1 MARRRSFGGSAL
13 RRSAAAPL
21 QQPVRWWLRTRR
33 ALASPSARRGTSF
46 TRADRVGFEEAMV
59 YYHVDA
65 AIRFIESLGYTG
77 GSRIFKTPLRANA
90 GFGDYLA
97 ASFFAKRKRH
107 EFQTLVMIWDAFETS
122 EETPRLRTVDSTLTC
137 ESFDH
142 DADADE
148 HENGRIWS
156 ATFGTF
162 EGVSSVP
169 RTAIGPSSKVTFSWM
184 GSRPLRGVRA
194 RFSMRTETSTR
205 ASMRGRLRAACFDVG
220 ALAPSNSCS
229 FPRRPTDSHAP
240 VSTVLSRRLR
250 QSARKSGRG
259 LDDRR

>member
-1 MARRRSFGGSAL
+1 
-13 RRSAAAPL
+13 
-21 QQPVRWWLRTRR
+21 
-33 ALASPSARRGTSF
+33 LASPSARRGTSF

-156 ATFGTF
+156 ATLWDVRGCFKRPKDGDRAIIESHFQLDGFTTF
-162 EGVSSVP
+162 ARGARAILDADRNLYKGVHAGEAARRVFRRRS
-169 RTAIGPSSKVTFSWM
+169 IGPV
-184 GSRPLRGVRA
+184 
-194 RFSMRTETSTR
+194 E
-205 ASMRGRLRAACFDVG
+205 
-220 ALAPSNSCS
+220 
-229 FPRRPTDSHAP
+229 
-240 VSTVLSRRLR
+240 
-250 QSARKSGRG
+250 
-259 LDDRR
+259 